1 MQWIHIWNSF
11 GQPNSVL
18 EENKRRLG
26 PRKTTVEEQVM
37 ISVSQEFLN
46 GLTREKVLLNGTI
59 DELRRH
65 IRALEAENRELVSAV
80 NELD

>member
-1 MQWIHIWNSF
+1 M
-11 GQPNSVL
+11 
-18 EENKRRLG
+18 
-26 PRKTTVEEQVM
+26 EEQVM